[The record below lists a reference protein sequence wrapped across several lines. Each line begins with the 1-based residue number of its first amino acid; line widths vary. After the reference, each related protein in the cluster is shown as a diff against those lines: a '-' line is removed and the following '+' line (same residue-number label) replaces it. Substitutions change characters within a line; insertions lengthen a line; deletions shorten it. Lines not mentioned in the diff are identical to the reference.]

1 MRRVLICSGVLGGG
15 TALVFALA
23 ALTATLF
30 PHGTVVAS
38 QFGWGGGWAEEGMKP
53 MPAMPVPDVFV
64 SEDGFDPADE
74 GKP

>member
-1 MRRVLICSGVLGGG
+1 MRRVLICSGILGGG

-30 PHGTVVAS
+30 PQGTTVRS
-38 QFGWGGGWAEEGMKP
+38 QWGGWGGPVFEGDMRAVPAPGAPFGGEEDFM
-53 MPAMPVPDVFV
+53 V
-64 SEDGFDPADE
+64 E